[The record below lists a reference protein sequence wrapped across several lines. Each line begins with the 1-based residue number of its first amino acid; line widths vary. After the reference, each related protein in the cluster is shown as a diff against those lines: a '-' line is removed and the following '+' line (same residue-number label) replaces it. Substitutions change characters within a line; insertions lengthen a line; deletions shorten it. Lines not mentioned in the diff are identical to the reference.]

1 MDPFASGGIRRTAA
15 GRSETARALGQDRRR
30 TPGGGRRHVTVPPVD
45 ARPPRDRLTRAAR
58 WFAALAGVAPVATA
72 AIAFG
77 FFRGADLGHGRVYLA
92 LGAALGALYFITV
105 PLVVVAVG
113 VTSIAWLR
121 RRRDRTSRAA
131 TAPQRRRAARI
142 GGD

>member
-1 MDPFASGGIRRTAA
+1 MIVTELMTTSWR
-15 GRSETARALGQDRRR
+15 GRSPL
-30 TPGGGRRHVTVPPVD
+30 
-45 ARPPRDRLTRAAR
+45 
-58 WFAALAGVAPVATA
+58 PVATA

-121 RRRDRTSRAA
+121 RRRDRIER
-131 TAPQRRRAARI
+131 QEKL
-142 GGD
+142 